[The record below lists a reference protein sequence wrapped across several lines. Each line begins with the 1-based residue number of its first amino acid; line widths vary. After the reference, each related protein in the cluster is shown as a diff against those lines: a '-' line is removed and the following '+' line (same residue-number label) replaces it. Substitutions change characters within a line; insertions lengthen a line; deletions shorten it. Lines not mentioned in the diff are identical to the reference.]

1 MFDLMDGMTDRP
13 HPSRTRT
20 NPCLHA
26 YTYIYTPK
34 QALPR
39 PLADEMLQQVRTT
52 REALR
57 YRRERPWWWHQ
68 QQGGA
73 EEGAV
78 DGGAA
83 EALATITTTTT
94 ITPTPGR
101 DQGGLDSVLCLPVLG
116 GADGRTVVGV
126 VAAVNAHAPAQ
137 PEHGQQDGSG
147 SGFAAA
153 DARALAGLCAQASE
167 ALANLTR
174 RPEERVSLGENLE
187 MLARHSAL
195 PLREYRP
202 TLAALLGAERAAEAA
217 AAKDGKTKAKAEARA
232 GIRAP
237 IAAAVTAAAAA
248 VGPVSARAPAAPAVV
263 MGTAW

>member
-1 MFDLMDGMTDRP
+1 
-13 HPSRTRT
+13 
-20 NPCLHA
+20 
-26 YTYIYTPK
+26 
-34 QALPR
+34 
-39 PLADEMLQQVRTT
+39 MLQQVRTT

-73 EEGAV
+73 EEGVV

-83 EALATITTTTT
+83 EALATMTTTTTTTT
-94 ITPTPGR
+94 ITPLPQR

-116 GADGRTVVGV
+116 GVDGRTVVGV
-126 VAAVNAHAPAQ
+126 VAAVNAHHQ
-137 PEHGQQDGSG
+137 PGQQDASGSG
-147 SGFAAA
+147 SSGFGAA
-153 DARALAGLCAQASE
+153 DARALAGLCAHASE

-187 MLARHSAL
+187 MLARHSVL

-202 TLAALLGAERAAEAA
+202 TLAAILGAERAAE
-217 AAKDGKTKAKAEARA
+217 AKDGKTKAKAEARA

-248 VGPVSARAPAAPAVV
+248 VGPVSARAPAAPAV
-263 MGTAW
+263 GGEGGR